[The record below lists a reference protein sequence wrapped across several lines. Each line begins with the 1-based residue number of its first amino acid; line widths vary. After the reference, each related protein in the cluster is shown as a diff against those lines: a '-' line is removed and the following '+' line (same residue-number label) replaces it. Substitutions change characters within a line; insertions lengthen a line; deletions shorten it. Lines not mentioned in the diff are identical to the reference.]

1 MANALCPER
10 STRGAGGKGSGVG
23 WRQKVEN
30 WPNGQAMKGWTRLA
44 KNVHLIL
51 HSRKL
56 LRILISGE
64 L

>member
-1 MANALCPER
+1 MLYAQ
-10 STRGAGGKGSGVG
+10 RGALGALEAREVEWAGSRRLEKWPKGQVM
-23 WRQKVEN
+23 KV
-30 WPNGQAMKGWTRLA
+30 WTRLA